1 MSRVC
6 YCRMGYYGQSC
17 SNESPVSER
26 MTDLSGYRSAL
37 LTEDFSL
44 HWRSLEDSKQVEM
57 VLR

>member
-6 YCRMGYYGQSC
+6 YCRMGYYGQLC
-17 SNESPVSER
+17 SKESPVRER
-26 MTDLSGYRSAL
+26 LTDLSGYRSAL

-44 HWRSLEDSKQVEM
+44 HWKSLEDGKQVEM

>member
-1 MSRVC
+1 
-6 YCRMGYYGQSC
+6 MGYYGQSC